1 MTGSFSYG
9 GSGLSGIDGK
19 GRTTIPAEIR
29 DVVHQSSGGNIVCIG
44 RHRELPCLVGYGR
57 SERQQNRD
65 IIEEMRR
72 AAIMRGDAFDDEEIG
87 APASS
92 LYEINFEASGRFV
105 LSPMLR
111 HFGKLKNRVFFHAT
125 DSKFLL
131 WDPEIFASSAPAKF
145 KQAREEL
152 EYWIS
157 LAPKGGDK

>member
-1 MTGSFSYG
+1 MSSSFSFG
-9 GSGLSGIDGK
+9 GSGLSGIDSK

-29 DVVHQSSGGNIVCIG
+29 DVVQKSSEGNIVCIG

-65 IIEEMRR
+65 IIEEMKR
-72 AAIMRGDAFDDEEIG
+72 AAILRGEAFDDEEYG
-87 APASS
+87 AASSS

-111 HFGKLKNRVFFHAT
+111 HFGKLTSRVFFHGT
-125 DSKFLL
+125 DTKFLL
-131 WDPEIFASSAPAKF
+131 WDPEIFLDEAPAKF

-152 EYWIS
+152 EYWLS
-157 LAPKGGDK
+157 VQGKGG